1 MSSLKSLIGRLNQAA
16 ARGGG
21 AGRFVFMLALVV
33 ASNSVGC
40 GGKPFNVREKPF
52 NVKEGANIPP
62 PAFSARAEAGAITI
76 QAEAVT
82 DEDLLFDTFDAN
94 LILAGILPVGL
105 MITNAGQEPLDLRKA
120 RFEIRARDGHMAK
133 LIDRN
138 RAFKR
143 LISYYGISTYSK
155 SGYKKSQEDFFSYS
169 LDRSRPV
176 APGESREGMIFFLL
190 PAEAARETGVTL
202 IASGLDGKPSKNNAA
217 VELKLR

>member
-1 MSSLKSLIGRLNQAA
+1 MSSLKSLIGRANQAA
-16 ARGGG
+16 RAARD
-21 AGRFVFMLALVV
+21 GRFVFVLALVV
-33 ASNSVGC
+33 ASNSAGC

-52 NVKEGANIPP
+52 KVKEGANIPP
-62 PAFSARAEAGAITI
+62 PAFSARAEAGAVTI
-76 QAEAVT
+76 RAEAVI

-94 LILAGILPVGL
+94 LILAGLLPVGV
-105 MITNAGQEPLDLRKA
+105 MITNAGQEPLDLTKA
-120 RFEIRARDGHMAK
+120 RFEIRARDGRLVK
-133 LIDRN
+133 LIDAK

-169 LDRSRPV
+169 LDRARPV

-190 PAEAARETGVTL
+190 PAESARETGITL
-202 IASGLDGKPSKNNAA
+202 IATGLGGKPPMKNAA